1 MNTPALIETLNKDL
15 DAGLAENI
23 SDEGLY
29 QQLFLFIENLINNN
43 FFQLVFLLY
52 KVDVSEQ
59 KLTGIL
65 RDCQGVNAAKVITDL
80 VIERELQKIESR
92 KAFKSDPDHSSG
104 EPW

>member
-65 RDCQGVNAAKVITDL
+65 RECKGANAAKVITDL
-80 VIERELQKIESR
+80 VIEREMQKIESR